1 MKCELDKDMEM
12 NEYNV
17 RENIFFAAVVAA
29 NMKELFYN
37 IPREEVMAAVIELA
51 EQFANEHPEGT
62 TEQLEQ
68 YARIRLNKL
77 LSK

>member
-1 MKCELDKDMEM
+1 MKYELDKEMEIR
-12 NEYNV
+12 EYSV
-17 RENIFFAAVVAA
+17 RENIFIAAVVAA
-29 NMKELFYN
+29 NMKDLFHN
-37 IPREEVMAAVIELA
+37 IPKEEVMATVIELA